1 VIKGCPEVGDC
12 MSEDK
17 DAEDD
22 TTGVTSFE
30 LKVGIEA
37 AAAFDA
43 VAAAEVAV
51 AAGLGAAPPS
61 SSSNMSSNE
70 ARACLARALL
80 PSN

>member
-1 VIKGCPEVGDC
+1 

-17 DAEDD
+17 DPEDD
-22 TTGVTSFE
+22 ATSLE
-30 LKVGIEA
+30 LKVGTEA
-37 AAAFDA
+37 AEAFSA

-70 ARACLARALL
+70 ARVCLTRALL
-80 PSN
+80 TSN